1 MGDVR
6 MNNYY
11 KYSLESHIKSS
22 IYDSLK
28 ELNSTFTDNEIRK
41 ILNTLNKSLAENK
54 INFMI
59 NHVND
64 KYKRSEMKKFLIYEK
79 HKNEYTDLQ
88 SNHYHVHF
96 SKPMNEEMFLDYRT
110 PYVNKYTVETY
121 QVRLDPIAFQNHML
135 GYAKLH
141 EETKQFVFKIGGML

>member
-1 MGDVR
+1 

-11 KYSLESHIKSS
+11 KYDSESHIKSS

-28 ELNSTFTDNEIRK
+28 GLSSTFTDNEIRK

-88 SNHYHVHF
+88 SNHYHVTF
-96 SKPMNEEMFLDYRT
+96 AKPLTEDDFIYDSRV
-110 PYVNKYTVETY
+110 PYVNEYTVETY
-121 QVRLDPIAFQNHML
+121 EITLNPIAFQHHML

>member
-1 MGDVR
+1 MSND
-6 MNNYY
+6 Y
-11 KYSLESHIKSS
+11 KFNAESYIKSS
-22 IYDSLK
+22 IYDGLKGLSL
-28 ELNSTFTDNEIRK
+28 TFTDNEIRK
-41 ILNTLNKSLAENK
+41 ILNTLNESLAENK
-54 INFMI
+54 IDFI
-59 NHVND
+59 IRHVND

-88 SNHYHVHF
+88 SNHYHVNLA
-96 SKPMNEEMFLDYRT
+96 KPLTEDDFMYDPRIPFVNE
-110 PYVNKYTVETY
+110 YTVETY